1 MDIIVTYGLGESETE
16 IAAFDKALL
25 DAGIGNYNLI
35 FLSSVIPEGARVLV
49 KKYEGKQE
57 EYGHRLYVVMS
68 KYIQTVPG
76 KEAWAGLGWVQKE
89 DGRGL
94 FIEHYGDSQ
103 EEVERLIKKSLES
116 MVKNRNEDFEK
127 IRYKITGTKCRDK
140 PVCALVCAVYKST
153 GW

>member
-49 KKYEGKQE
+49 KKYEGKQK
-57 EYGHRLYVVMS
+57 EYGYRLYVVMS

-116 MVKNRNEDFEK
+116 MVRNRNEDFEK
-127 IRYKITGTKCRDK
+127 IRYKIIGTKCRDK
-140 PVCALVCAVYKST
+140 PVCALVCAVYKSS